1 MDRKTIKMKH
11 RFEIEIEVEMMV
23 DIKVKQQ
30 HVKNSVTHVHMQNAG
45 Y

>member
-1 MDRKTIKMKH
+1 MKH
-11 RFEIEIEVEMMV
+11 RFEIEIEVEIMV

-30 HVKNSVTHVHMQNAG
+30 HVKNSVTHAG